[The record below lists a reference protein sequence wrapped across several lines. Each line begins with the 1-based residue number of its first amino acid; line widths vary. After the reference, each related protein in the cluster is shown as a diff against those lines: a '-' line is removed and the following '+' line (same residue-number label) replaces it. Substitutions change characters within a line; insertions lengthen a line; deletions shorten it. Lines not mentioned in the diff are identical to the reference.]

1 MLDTPEM
8 MAAFAAQLR
17 RMLSD
22 QAAFVARVRRDA
34 EAMWKANPPDGYST
48 FEAWWRHRWLTG
60 PFGEIQEH
68 MEKAAEK
75 TFQLEARYRRG
86 RHEIPERKAA
96 AAQARQQ
103 PALTGG
109 EPAGQPRRAERRETR
124 PAAAAADGD
133 FMAMI
138 RREGRSA

>member
-34 EAMWKANPPDGYST
+34 EAMWKANPPVGYST
-48 FEAWWRHRWLTG
+48 FEAWWRHRWVTG

-75 TFQLEARYRRG
+75 TFQLEARFRRG
-86 RHEIPERKAA
+86 RHEIPDERRA
-96 AAQARQQ
+96 AAQAREQQ
-103 PALTGG
+103 AITGAR
-109 EPAGQPRRAERRETR
+109 ESAGQLPQQPRRAAPRAEQDATFL
-124 PAAAAADGD
+124 D
-133 FMAMI
+133 MI